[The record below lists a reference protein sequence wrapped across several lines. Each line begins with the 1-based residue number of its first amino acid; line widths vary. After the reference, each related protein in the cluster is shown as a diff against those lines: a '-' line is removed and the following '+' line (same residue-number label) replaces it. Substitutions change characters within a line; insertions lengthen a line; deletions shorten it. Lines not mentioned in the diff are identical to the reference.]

1 MMRVKVAQLLLGNAS
16 HYDRKCQLID
26 RETLAS
32 EAALVTFTAGDG
44 AYEDDQGE
52 KLSLGEL
59 TARLSRD
66 VDLLHLYGPLGKE
79 KAVLRALPVPYVA
92 SEQLESGMFSWR
104 AAIPRPAAVISPFRD
119 LMVPEAVDK
128 EFFDMRRPQR
138 TGQETLFLGTFASGR
153 AGVTEL
159 CELTLVRL
167 SRFREDLEWELF
179 ETPLST
185 EALTALNVWIDPA
198 IDPSDYDGF
207 VAEALVAGLPVVAC
221 RTPIN
226 RQRLEDG
233 AAGYLVPPND
243 PNELAHAILAA
254 LFKPEVTEP
263 RLDRARHSRD
273 RFLPEVRAARL
284 LETYQR
290 VLS

>member
-1 MMRVKVAQLLLGNAS
+1 MRPVKVAQLLLEDAS
-16 HYDRKCQLID
+16 HYDRKSQLID

-32 EAALVTFTAGDG
+32 EAALITFTAKDG
-44 AYEDDQGE
+44 TYEDDQGE
-52 KLSLGEL
+52 ELSLREL
-59 TARLSRD
+59 TARLGRE
-66 VDLLHLYGPLGKE
+66 VNLLHVYGPLGQE

-92 SEQLESGMFSWR
+92 SEQPESGMFSWR
-104 AAIPRPAAVISPFRD
+104 AVPEPAAIISPMRD
-119 LMVPEAVDK
+119 LIVPEAVEKD
-128 EFFDMRRPQR
+128 FFSIQRPQQ
-138 TGQETLFLGTFASGR
+138 TEQETLFLGTFASGR
-153 AGVTEL
+153 ADVTEL

-179 ETPLST
+179 ETPIST

-207 VAEALVAGLPVVAC
+207 SAEALVAGLPVVAC

-226 RQRLEDG
+226 RQRLEEG

-254 LFKPEVTEP
+254 LFKPEVTDP
-263 RLDRARHSRD
+263 RLDRARQSRD

-284 LETYQR
+284 LDVYQR
-290 VLS
+290 ALA